1 MWRAARLY
9 AAAPRTSSA
18 TANPNTS
25 ADPCLEWGFSPGSLL
40 PSSPRSSTPGCR
52 TIRRLRRCWPA
63 PLRCPPS
70 PRWSWTPLRPQPV
83 RPATAVGWVRIPLN
97 LWKWR
102 RRERTKPLGWREHW
116 SMRRRKAESPW
127 GSWPALVRAAC
138 RRQKP
143 LTCSCHCWRRG
154 AAYDTI
160 PACRFVR
167 RASWSLRS
175 DQFVGLLMTVCN
187 LGGQRLQHYLSR
199 HGQHYRRTR
208 LRQGVLPFKPGG
220 GGLSNHPIHQSQGSI
235 FISVHDTRFCRIWIS
250 IYALQQQFSCRIH
263 LMILLILFPRFFIL
277 ITEHC
282 VARPLK
288 GPPPSVSS
296 LQSNTTRFTL
306 LMEHL
311 HGFLFRVNQ
320 VWSWT

>member
-25 ADPCLEWGFSPGSLL
+25 AGPCLEWGFSPGSLL

-52 TIRRLRRCWPA
+52 TIRRLRSCWPG

-70 PRWSWTPLRPQPV
+70 PRWSWTHLRRQPV
-83 RPATAVGWVRIPLN
+83 RPATAAGWVRIPLN

-102 RRERTKPLGWREHW
+102 RRRGRTKPLGWREHW
-116 SMRRRKAESPW
+116 STRRRKAESPW
-127 GSWPALVRAAC
+127 FSWPALVRAAC

-167 RASWSLRS
+167 LCQSIVEIRPVCRVAN
-175 DQFVGLLMTVCN
+175 DCVQFRWTAA
-187 LGGQRLQHYLSR
+187 
-199 HGQHYRRTR
+199 TA
-208 LRQGVLPFKPGG
+208 LPRP
-220 GGLSNHPIHQSQGSI
+220 
-235 FISVHDTRFCRIWIS
+235 
-250 IYALQQQFSCRIH
+250 
-263 LMILLILFPRFFIL
+263 
-277 ITEHC
+277 
-282 VARPLK
+282 ARPALSTDSAQTRS
-288 GPPPSVSS
+288 PS
-296 LQSNTTRFTL
+296 
-306 LMEHL
+306 
-311 HGFLFRVNQ
+311 G
-320 VWSWT
+320 